1 MVDPRPRAAP
11 SYGNFA
17 HVSASQLKSHRECA
31 RKWFYQKV
39 LRVSVPETL
48 AMGLGKVVHSELES
62 WVKTGA
68 ELVHP
73 LARLAPEHLPER
85 SALVAETPLEAPTMT
100 LEGIPF
106 LGYVD
111 ALAERTDTANA
122 LVVDYKTT
130 SDFRWMK
137 TPAELAADP
146 QPIAYARWAMMR
158 ADGYR
163 LPLGSADPEPAPD
176 ARPVDVRFIYLRTRG
191 APAVRRSEVTL
202 APADLDAPWAEFAER
217 VRSMKSLAV
226 ADITPREVPG
236 TYTSCDAYGGCP
248 HKRECDKI
256 GRPSGLSALF
266 SGQRA
271 IGASLSEAFDTALGA
286 VPALLPASS
295 LTRKEP
301 VSMAKAPSTPNVTTL
316 PKSLSAAMG
325 ASGSIEGFTL
335 YVDSFPRRG
344 SDILALDL
352 APVLAGI
359 AARVASEFGAP
370 DILAVEFGK
379 WKGPFRAEVIAW
391 ARTDAKGASFYLR
404 SAGDLSAVAL
414 EALAPFAE
422 TIVTGTR

>member
-1 MVDPRPRAAP
+1 MVNSDASATL

-48 AMGLGKVVHSELES
+48 AMGLGKVVHSELED

-68 ELVHP
+68 ELTHP

-85 SALVAETPLEAPTMT
+85 ETLVAETPLEWPSMT

-111 ALAERTDTANA
+111 ALAERTDTANT

-137 TPAELAADP
+137 SPAELAADP

-163 LPLGSADPEPAPD
+163 LPLGSADPEPSPD

-191 APAVRRSEVTL
+191 APASRRSEVTL
-202 APADLDAPWAEFAER
+202 ALADLDAPWAEFAER
-217 VRSMKSLAV
+217 VRSMKVLAT
-226 ADITPREVPG
+226 ADITAKDVPG
-236 TYTSCDAYGGCP
+236 TYTSCEAYGGCP
-248 HKRECDKI
+248 HKRECDKL
-256 GRPSGLSALF
+256 GRPSGFAALF
-266 SGQRA
+266 SGSRA
-271 IGASLSEAFDTALGA
+271 IGASLSEALGPI
-286 VPALLPASS
+286 PALLPASS

-301 VSMAKAPSTPNVTTL
+301 GSMAKFPSTPSTSHL
-316 PKSLSAAMG
+316 PKSLSSAMG
-325 ASGSIEGFTL
+325 ASGTIEGFTL
-335 YVDSFPRRG
+335 YVDAFPRRG
-344 SDILALDL
+344 SDIIALDL

-379 WKGPFRAEVIAW
+379 WKGPFRAECIAW